1 MRTLVL
7 HYLSPIL
14 VLFYYTVTSCL
25 QRGKSTSKSL
35 TLIVNTLIL
44 FLLTTFLADIILII
58 VHALAKREHGWYAPD
73 HEIIYLLVNIFVFGV
88 VLVNFIDKPPALKSV
103 SVLGTFTL
111 SFMIEIAL
119 LACFMSK
126 NSVKQLSVWKTIH
139 LAIQVFRLLF
149 ILAIPS
155 TILLASAQM
164 KPSGDEEAPLL
175 GTING
180 DSQGAAKN
188 KDTSKPYGAET
199 TVRPVDHAALHGGH
213 TDVPGKRKD
222 EDEGWVAY
230 LKKFT
235 IFFPYL
241 WPKTN
246 FYLQFVVVFCF
257 GLLTLARVLNVL
269 VPRQLGI
276 VADEL
281 SGDVPASPKHIWG
294 MVLLY
299 VLYRFLQGNM
309 GVIGALRSWLWI
321 PVGQFTYRSLAVS
334 SFEHVHGLSL
344 DFHIGK
350 KTGEVLSA
358 LDKGSAINSF
368 LEQLVFN
375 VLPVIVDLFV
385 AIVYFFVEFDAYFA
399 LIVGIMTVTY
409 LYATVKITEWR
420 TGIRRDMVNKSR
432 EEYSVKADSITNYET
447 VKYFNA
453 EEWEFRRYEE
463 AVKTYQVAEWKVMTS
478 LNVMNVSQNLIFT
491 FGLLATCLLSAY
503 RVTTGQA
510 TVGSFVALLTYMAQL
525 QGPLNFFGTLYRSLQ
540 SNLVNAERMLELFT
554 QNASIKDSD
563 DAYTLELKAG
573 EVRFNNVHF
582 AYDQRKPALKGL
594 DFVAKPGQT
603 VALVGE
609 SGAGKTTIL
618 RTLFRFYDVNSGS
631 IQIDGQDIRD
641 VKIQS
646 LRERIGIV
654 PQDTVLFNDSIM
666 FNIRYAKPGCSDEE
680 VYEAARKA
688 QIHDKILDWPDK
700 YESKVGERGLRLS
713 GGEKQR
719 IAIARTILKDPSIIL
734 LDEATSALDTTT
746 ERQIQ
751 AALDE
756 LSRGRTTL
764 VIAHRL
770 STIIGADLIL
780 CLKDG
785 QVVEQ
790 GTHEELLKAAE
801 ENGGRGEY
809 YSMWQKQIRAEKKQA
824 KKKEGGGGGGGDE
837 TEPTTAE
844 NSDVE
849 DHLVARPR
857 GGGGGSSRQ
866 RLKPSGLS
874 STVTGPAHGDDD
886 DNQVAASA
894 SASSTAATATAT
906 AGTAGSKTST
916 DAQQVHDPNATL
928 AGHEMVPATEQRKVD
943 ASSGM

>member
-1 MRTLVL
+1 MRTLIL

-14 VLFYYTVTSCL
+14 LLVFYTTTSCL
-25 QRGKSTSKSL
+25 QRAKSSTKTLSKFINAL
-35 TLIVNTLIL
+35 LIL
-44 FLLTTFLADIILII
+44 VIVTYLGDAALVI
-58 VHALAKREHGWYAPD
+58 VHAIAKREQGWYAPD
-73 HEIIYLLVNIFVFGV
+73 HEIIYIIVTVFLYGAI
-88 VLVNFIDKPPALKSV
+88 LVNFVDKPPALKSL
-103 SVLGTFTL
+103 SVLGTFSIASL
-111 SFMIEIAL
+111 SELAL
-119 LACFMSK
+119 LACFLGK
-126 NSVKQLSVWKTIH
+126 NDARHLSVWKTSH
-139 LAIQVFRLLF
+139 LAIQAVRLFLVCAVPVSV
-149 ILAIPS
+149 IIADS
-155 TILLASAQM
+155 KAKQQT
-164 KPSGDEEAPLL
+164 DEEAPLL
-175 GTING
+175 NADG
-180 DSQGAAKN
+180 GASDASMAK
-188 KDTSKPYGAET
+188 DPSKSYGASAPTRPIDHGSPHGGET
-199 TVRPVDHAALHGGH
+199 TVPD
-213 TDVPGKRKD
+213 GKKK
-222 EDEGWVAY
+222 EAEGWWVY
-230 LKKFT
+230 LKKFGV
-235 IFFPYL
+235 FVPYL
-241 WPKTN
+241 WPKGN

-257 GLLTLARVLNVL
+257 GLLSIARVLNIL

-276 VADEL
+276 VTDEL
-281 SGDVPASPKHIWG
+281 SGDVPATSAHIWG

-299 VLYRFLQGNM
+299 VFYRFLQGNM
-309 GVIGALRSWLWI
+309 GLVGALRSWLWV
-321 PVGQFTYRSLAVS
+321 PVGQFTYRGLAVS

-368 LEQLVFN
+368 LELLVFN

-385 AIVYFFVEFDAYFA
+385 AIVYFFIQFDVYFA

-420 TGIRRDMVNKSR
+420 TEIRRDMINKSR
-432 EEYSVKADSITNYET
+432 EEYAVKADSITNYET

-453 EEWEFRRYEE
+453 EEWEFKRYEQ
-463 AVKTYQVAEWKVMTS
+463 AVKTYQAAEWKVTTS

-491 FGLLATCLLSAY
+491 LGLLAICLLSAY

-510 TVGSFVALLTYMAQL
+510 TVGSFVFLLTYMFQL

-554 QNASIKDSD
+554 QNASIKDAE
-563 DAYTLELKAG
+563 DAKELLLSAG
-573 EVRFNNVHF
+573 EVKFDHVHF

-594 DFVAKPGQT
+594 NFIAKPGQT

-618 RTLFRFYDVNSGS
+618 RTLFRFYDVNQGS

-641 VKIQS
+641 VKIHS
-646 LRERIGIV
+646 LRESIGVV
-654 PQDTVLFNDSIM
+654 PQDTVLFNDTIM
-666 FNIRYAKPGCSDEE
+666 FNIRYAKPECSDEE

-688 QIHDKILDWPDK
+688 QIHDKIMDWPDK
-700 YESKVGERGLRLS
+700 YDSKVGERGLRLS

-719 IAIARTILKDPSIIL
+719 IAIARTILKNPSIIL

-756 LSRGRTTL
+756 LAKGRTTL

-770 STIIGADLIL
+770 STIIGSDLIL

-790 GTHEELLKAAE
+790 GTHEELLRKAE
-801 ENGGRGEY
+801 ESGGRGEY
-809 YSMWQKQIRAEKKQA
+809 YSMWQKQIRAEKKSA
-824 KKKEGGGGGGGDE
+824 KKKEAGDADG

-849 DHLVARPR
+849 GDDAKSEVLRAASEQPNAASDAKVGQPMQSVSAQQVED
-857 GGGGGSSRQ
+857 GNATMAGSD
-866 RLKPSGLS
+866 LS
-874 STVTGPAHGDDD
+874 ST
-886 DNQVAASA
+886 ASKND
-894 SASSTAATATAT
+894 
-906 AGTAGSKTST
+906 KTKYVWFVLVNVYDGGLT
-916 DAQQVHDPNATL
+916 
-928 AGHEMVPATEQRKVD
+928 
-943 ASSGM
+943 